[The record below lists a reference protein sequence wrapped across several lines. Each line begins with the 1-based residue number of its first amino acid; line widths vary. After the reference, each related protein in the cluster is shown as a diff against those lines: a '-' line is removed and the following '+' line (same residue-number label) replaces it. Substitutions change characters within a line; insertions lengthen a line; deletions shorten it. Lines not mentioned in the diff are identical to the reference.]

1 MVESEAQQ
9 LSEEQMLEAVVMGQE
24 TYKEVI
30 GAIIN
35 LAKKAAKAPWD
46 IPEKDEEIKNLPSEI
61 EKNYKDKFIE
71 AYKIQEKQKRSE
83 LLNEIRTEIS

>member
-30 GAIIN
+30 DAIIK
-35 LAKKAAKAPWD
+35 LAKKAAKEPWD
-46 IPEKDEEIKNLPSEI
+46 IPEKAEEVKKSPI
-61 EKNYKDKFIE
+61 
-71 AYKIQEKQKRSE
+71 
-83 LLNEIRTEIS
+83 